1 MDWAGYFEKQ
11 LSNWPWKVM
20 FVEEAIGAL
29 NSLDASII
37 EQIVAGVLKVS
48 QNPLPKRLGG
58 YGNELG
64 KDRETGDLRPLLY
77 IKYLDI
83 GIRVVYG
90 LEENDQQRIMK
101 IIAVDLRAEK
111 QAYKEAARRLKKYS
125 GTLD

>member
-11 LSNWPWKVM
+11 FSNRPWKIM
-20 FVEEAIGAL
+20 FIEEAL
-29 NSLDASII
+29 EDLQSLDASVV
-37 EQIVAGVLKVS
+37 EQVAAGIVKVN

-83 GIRVVYG
+83 GIRVIYG
-90 LEENDQQRIMK
+90 LEESGQQKIMK

-111 QAYKEAARRLKKYS
+111 QAYRAAARRLAKA
-125 GTLD
+125 